1 MSGHTLGGSLLQV
14 LRSLFIGVLK
24 LLAIILAWAAKLT
37 GTILLK
43 FGEAIERIVT
53 K

>member
-1 MSGHTLGGSLLQV
+1 MSGRTLGGSLLAV

-24 LLAIILAWAAKLT
+24 LIAILLAWAAKLS

-43 FGEAIERIVT
+43 FGEAIEKIVT
-53 K
+53 R